1 MTVAD
6 PTAAPEVA
14 AGPGP
19 GPGVAS
25 VRFPQ
30 LIPIAQ
36 LIAVILGVLAIIWNQ
51 QQSISSLR
59 IELTADINRV
69 EDGLDELR
77 VEVATIGQRLAR
89 IEGFLEIGIPNDPPQ

>member
-14 AGPGP
+14 AGP

-36 LIAVILGVLAIIWNQ
+36 LIAVVLGVLAIIWNQ

-59 IELTADINRV
+59 TELTADINRV
-69 EDGLDELR
+69 EGGLDELR

-89 IEGFLEIGIPNDPPQ
+89 IEGFLEIGIPDDPPQ